1 MILRRYNMYI
11 VVGRLFVGLETD
23 EELIERDLYYDDQ
36 NDDVVYYLQ
45 SALSERLDTWW
56 DRSRHYEPKDNGRIW
71 LIFLFIESSSK
82 QSGETE
88 SAAKD
93 W

>member
-1 MILRRYNMYI
+1 MYI

-45 SALSERLDTWW
+45 SALSERLDTW
-56 DRSRHYEPKDNGRIW
+56 
-71 LIFLFIESSSK
+71 
-82 QSGETE
+82 
-88 SAAKD
+88 
-93 W
+93 